1 MGSTVDEH
9 RVDGL
14 DLLFI
19 FLPGPDRIIAL
30 FESLAK
36 LGPASV
42 IRNPE
47 PSSVSGPFDPSE
59 ACDRSESEPILT
71 CLSIRSASDVVE
83 PADRIESACG

>member
-14 DLLFI
+14 ERLFTVLI

-42 IRNPE
+42 VRYPE
-47 PSSVSGPFDPSE
+47 PSSVSNPFDLSE
-59 ACDRSESEPILT
+59 ACDTSESET
-71 CLSIRSASDVVE
+71 TKRCLSIN
-83 PADRIESACG
+83 